1 MKISFPLFFFI
12 IFIFIF
18 LGSPAVAELK
28 IYQFPSSDQTAQIES
43 DRQKVIVILKESRDI
58 EQARAA
64 GRLKDKVGRKQQRK
78 RVATLQAQVIDK
90 IDTSKMKMVNRFSFT
105 PAFSATITA
114 EGIEQ
119 LEALEDV
126 VAVEP
131 DLIVHAHTTQ
141 GLGVMNSGVVQPAY
155 SGSGVSIAVIDTG
168 IDYTHPAL
176 GDGGFPNDKVIG
188 GYDFGDGDASP
199 MDSNGHG
206 TSCAG
211 IAAGDPVTSGSYG
224 QYAGG
229 VAPGAKLY
237 ALKIVEGGSS
247 EATSSTI
254 ISAIEWCIDHQNDN
268 GDYPIKVINISF
280 GGGEYTSPCD
290 TDNWGRTTALA
301 ATATNALSAG
311 ITIFASS
318 GNSGYCDAIASPAC
332 VSDIVSVG
340 AVFDAD
346 IGGVGFC
353 VDPSSCADNTESY
366 QGCSTGTVAWS
377 YSTRADKVVPY
388 TNMSGDLDIL
398 APSHNAATADLDGS
412 YDLDFGGTSAA
423 SPYAAGVAAVMQ
435 SAVMT
440 THGYFLTPAQ
450 VKTKMIE
457 AGDAVAYSAAGITT
471 PRVNLGNTDIDGDG
485 LPSEWEILYM
495 GTIENGAGTDI
506 DEDGLTQLEEYNNQT
521 DPTAA
526 DTDEDGMPDGWEV
539 DNTLDPLTDDST
551 LDLDDDTY
559 TNVQEYLAGTDP
571 ADGSD
576 HPIPVSAGNSPFL
589 FLSFLILLG
598 IGGKLTMCR
607 HKKPMGV

>member
-1 MKISFPLFFFI
+1 MKISLSLFFFT

-18 LGSPAVAELK
+18 SASTAVAELK
-28 IYQFPSSDQTAQIES
+28 IYQFPSSDQTTAQDS
-43 DRQKVIVILKESRDI
+43 DRQKVIVVLKETSDI
-58 EQARAA
+58 RQARNE
-64 GRLKDKVGRKQQRK
+64 GRLKDKAGRKQQKK
-78 RVATLQAQVIDK
+78 RVEILQDKVIDK
-90 IDTSKMKMVNRFSFT
+90 IGTSKIKMLNRFSFT
-105 PAFSATITA
+105 PAFAATVTA

-131 DLIVHAHTTQ
+131 DVVVHAHTTQ
-141 GLGVMNSGVVQPAY
+141 GLEVMHSGVVQPAY

-176 GDGGFPNDKVIG
+176 GDGSFPNDKVIG
-188 GYDFGDGDASP
+188 GYDFGDGDAYP
-199 MDSNGHG
+199 MDANGHG

-211 IAAGDPVTSGSYG
+211 IAAGDPVTSGSSG

-229 VAPGAKLY
+229 VAPCAKLY
-237 ALKIVEGGSS
+237 ALKIVEGSSS
-247 EATSSTI
+247 EASTSTI

-280 GGGEYTSPCD
+280 GGGAYTSPCD

-301 ATATNALSAG
+301 ATAANALSNG

-340 AVFDAD
+340 AVFDAN

-353 VDPSSCADNTESY
+353 VDSSSCADNTESY

-377 YSTRADKVVPY
+377 YSTYADKVVPY
-388 TNMSGDLDIL
+388 TNVSSDLDIL
-398 APSHNAATADLDGS
+398 APSHNAATADLDSS
-412 YDLDFGGTSAA
+412 YNLEFGGTSAA

-435 SAVMT
+435 SAMMT
-440 THGYFLTPAQ
+440 THGYFLTPDE
-450 VKTKMIE
+450 VKAKMV
-457 AGDAVAYSAAGITT
+457 ASGDAIEYTAAGITI

-485 LPSEWEILYM
+485 LPSEWEISYM
-495 GTIENGAGTDI
+495 GTIENDADTDI

-539 DNTLDPLTDDST
+539 DNGLDPLTDDSAQ
-551 LDLDDDTY
+551 DLDDDTY

-571 ADGSD
+571 ADSSD
-576 HPIPVSAGNSPFL
+576 HPVPVSASNALFL
-589 FLSFLILLG
+589 FLSFILLLG
-598 IGGKLTMCR
+598 IGGKLR
-607 HKKPMGV
+607 GRS